1 MKSTEIE
8 GITVLLFGP
17 LQEELGISKIT
28 ILDNHIRSVS
38 DLRNYM
44 IKNYPNSIF
53 IEKSM
58 VAIDHKY
65 ASEETILSSRN
76 EIALI
81 PPVSGG

>member
-1 MKSTEIE
+1 ME

-17 LQEELGISKIT
+17 LREDMGVSQIDIFDTKV
-28 ILDNHIRSVS
+28 RSVS

-44 IKNYPNSIF
+44 IKNYPNS
-53 IEKSM
+53 SM
-58 VAIDHKY
+58 VEKCMVAVDHKY